1 MDNQYQSKILMMSH
15 NAKMLENLG
24 VEASIGKANQEAC
37 GVGEAEIG
45 NPYDRVFHGLLM
57 MMVVMMPSSPFSF
70 SPFL

>member
-1 MDNQYQSKILMMSH
+1 MMSP

-57 MMVVMMPSSPFSF
+57 MMVVMMLYHHHSRSHRFCRKMKMNV
-70 SPFL
+70 